1 MGLRED
7 NRERRR
13 AAVMSGLR
21 RLLGRK
27 PFDDMTMDDLAHAS
41 GLSVGTLY
49 NHFGSKDGVVMAYC
63 ADRMK
68 EAFSSAR
75 AVVADPPPSAGEALF
90 SLLDIY
96 MRGFGGMDR
105 GMLSYLGRVL
115 VERRLSGGPKPG
127 FQEQAVLQLRA
138 LLVRLRE
145 MGLLS
150 GGASDEA
157 VSFLLFG
164 MFSDLL
170 FQYSLCPS
178 VTLEEQRWK
187 LEQFVN
193 LMNTGLARRDDPG
206 AEAAGGDDAA
216 RRRLRRS
223 N

>member
-1 MGLRED
+1 
-7 NRERRR
+7 
-13 AAVMSGLR
+13 MSGFR

-27 PFDDMTMDDLAHAS
+27 PFDGITMDDLARAS

-68 EAFSSAR
+68 EAFASAR
-75 AVVADPPPSAGEALF
+75 SVVADPPPSTAEALF

-105 GMLSYLGRVL
+105 GMLNYLGRIL
-115 VERRLSGGPKPG
+115 VESRLSGGGKPG
-127 FQEQAVLQLRA
+127 FQEQGIQQLRS
-138 LLVRLRE
+138 LLARLRE

-150 GGASDEA
+150 GEASEEA

-164 MFSDLL
+164 LFSDLL

-193 LMNTGLARRDDPG
+193 LVNTGLARRDDPG
-206 AEAAGGDDAA
+206 AESTGGDDAA
-216 RRRLRRS
+216 SRRLRRS
-223 N
+223 K